1 MHVVAGEP
9 LGPAQSG
16 PGPLADG
23 PLDPSVVA
31 GVPPLYRAAG
41 SFVLVAL
48 FGVAV
53 LSWSQRFVEGSVEAS
68 MARPHVSV
76 VYGLVAYGLVGFL
89 GMLFLVQL
97 SFVGLTGSSLAYVV
111 AGLVGV
117 GVLVL
122 AGLGYAVVGSAL
134 VELVAERQPWN
145 GLVLGAVLSGL
156 AVLVLPPLAG
166 LLAWVV
172 LAAVGVGGPVRE
184 WMHAERTVATESG
197 S

>member
-1 MHVVAGEP
+1 MHVVAGEL
-9 LGPAQSG
+9 LGLAQSG
-16 PGPLADG
+16 PGPLANG

-68 MARPHVSV
+68 KARPHVSV

-97 SFVGLTGSSLAYVV
+97 SFVGLTDSSLAYVV
-111 AGLVGV
+111 AGLIGV
-117 GVLVL
+117 GMLVL

-172 LAAVGVGGPVRE
+172 LAAVGVGGPVRK